1 MKANK
6 SNNPCIL
13 TQKINHYVSSYAFK
27 NISSQLSD
35 IWVKTDHK
43 DKKKKKYKWW
53 QLLQKTQEGRTQMGV
68 LQAEG
73 AEKASRPITS
83 TRDNLWEGGDVEK
96 DPWMR
101 VEERVN
107 RKHSIEN
114 HAWLSILQGHF

>member
-43 DKKKKKYKWW
+43 DKKKKKIQMVTAAAKDTRR
-53 QLLQKTQEGRTQMGV
+53 QNTNGGITGRRGRESFQTY
-68 LQAEG
+68 
-73 AEKASRPITS
+73 
-83 TRDNLWEGGDVEK
+83 
-96 DPWMR
+96 
-101 VEERVN
+101 
-107 RKHSIEN
+107 
-114 HAWLSILQGHF
+114 HFNKG